1 MSTTKN
7 GPGNENPNEK
17 GPENE
22 TENAPA
28 SSDPQRVP
36 TKRSRELKPIPGP
49 GAPMVPDHQNID
61 SNPIDP
67 RVF

>member
-1 MSTTKN
+1 MNTSQN
-7 GPGNENPNEK
+7 GPGNENPSEK
-17 GPENE
+17 GPEDE
-22 TENAPA
+22 TGDTPA
-28 SSDPQRVP
+28 SPDRGVP
-36 TKRSRELKPIPGP
+36 TKRSREVKPIPGP